1 MGADKP
7 RKLLALGCEG
17 LLQAQPSDGDPQ
29 AKSSD
34 LSCVSSTHIEKVS
47 RRKNGRERDGKKGRK
62 NRQSL
67 KISPYFC
74 ILSASM
80 CERVLCARHNSR
92 C

>member
-1 MGADKP
+1 MVRVRFAHRSQMGADKP

-47 RRKNGRERDGKKGRK
+47 VGVKSEFHSPWPKAALCTQPPSMGPLER
-62 NRQSL
+62 
-67 KISPYFC
+67 
-74 ILSASM
+74 
-80 CERVLCARHNSR
+80 
-92 C
+92 